1 LRTSSLA
8 SGGMLIGFNF
18 FTACKDTVKM
28 PVDISK
34 LDYNDFNAFIK
45 ISDEGMVTIF
55 SPNPEIGQGVKTSM
69 PMIIAE
75 ELDVPWENV
84 NVVQGIL
91 DTQNYTRQVAGGSQ
105 SIRFGWDAL
114 RQTGAT
120 ARQLLVNA
128 AAARWGVDPSECSAK
143 QGVITNAKGETLGYG
158 DVVKEAALL
167 QIPASEGAEE
177 EDNSEN
183 PEFKDEQA
191 EGVAGNVKLKDP
203 KDYTLIGTDVG
214 NVDIDKIITGKPLF
228 GLDYKAEGM
237 VYASVL
243 RPPAFGQVLESYDDS
258 ATKAIPGVIDV
269 VKIGDKAIAM
279 MGKEEV
285 DWSVRLAPS
294 EKVVVIAENTWSAI
308 KGKKAIK
315 AEWREATLLESS
327 KAHDKILTDLLDGND
342 FQNLRKDGDVKKAFK
357 QADKVVE
364 RTYESPFLPH
374 NCMEPMNFYA
384 NVTDSKIHL
393 VGPVQTPA
401 SAAST
406 VANLLGRDEKD
417 IRLEMTRMGGGF
429 GRRLYGDFVYEAAE
443 ISDKIRKPVKMVST
457 REDDMT
463 TGVYRPAIK
472 YRIAASIKDGEITG
486 YHLKEAAVDSNMYE
500 LIPNFFPAG
509 AIENYQVD
517 VAKYDSNITTG
528 AWRAPYTNF
537 LSYAEQAFLDEL
549 AEITEKDPVKMRLD
563 LLEKVKGTTDDR
575 IQYSAERLQDVL
587 KLAVEKSMYN
597 EPKEGI
603 FQGVCAYYCHNTHVA
618 EVADVVMENNQPVV
632 KKITVA
638 VDCGI
643 VINPLG
649 AKNQIEG
656 GAIDG
661 VGHSMYGDFAFE
673 NGMPTSNNYDKYRLI
688 RMNETPVVETHFV
701 KNTLSPTGLGEPTL
715 PPAGAAV
722 AIAMK
727 KATGQFWDSLWK
739 YCFLELQRILLGIH
753 KSSFLNRIKFQVPFR
768 S

>member
-1 LRTSSLA
+1 MSSTINTKFSRRSFLRTSSLA

-28 PVDISK
+28 PVDIAK
-34 LDYNDFNAFIK
+34 LNYNDFNAFIK
-45 ISDEGMVTIF
+45 ISAEGMVTIF

-69 PMIIAE
+69 PMLIAE

-120 ARQLLVNA
+120 ARQMLVNA
-128 AAARWGVDPSECSAK
+128 AASKWGVDASECSAK
-143 QGVITNAKGETLGYG
+143 QGVITNAAGETLGYG
-158 DVVKEAALL
+158 DVVNEAAVLE
-167 QIPASEGAEE
+167 SERAAARAAKIEALGEGEKLEE
-177 EDNSEN
+177 ESI
-183 PEFKDEQA
+183 A
-191 EGVAGNVKLKDP
+191 LKDP
-203 KDYTLIGTDVG
+203 KDFTLIGTDVG

-243 RPPAFGQVLESYDDS
+243 RPPSFGQVLESYD
-258 ATKAIPGVIDV
+258 ATEAKAIAGVIDV
-269 VKIGDKAIAM
+269 IKIGEKAKAYLAKGEI
-279 MGKEEV
+279 
-285 DWSVRLAPS
+285 DWSAKLADT
-294 EKVVVIAENTWSAI
+294 EKVVVIAENSWAAI
-308 KGKKAIK
+308 KAKKAIK
-315 AEWREATLLESS
+315 AQWSVSTPLEST
-327 KAHDKILTDLLDGND
+327 KAHDKILVDLLDGKE
-342 FQNLRKDGDVKKAFK
+342 FTNLRKDGDVKKAFK

-374 NCMEPMNFYA
+374 NTMEPMNFYA

-406 VANLLGRDEKD
+406 VASMLGRDEKE

-443 ISDKIRKPVKMVST
+443 ISDKIRRPVKMFST

-472 YRIAASIKDGEITG
+472 YRIAASIKEGVVTG
-486 YHLKEAAVDSNMYE
+486 YHLKEAAVNGNMYG

-537 LSYAEQAFLDEL
+537 LSYAEQSFLDEL
-549 AEITEKDPVKMRLD
+549 AEVMEKDPVQMRLD

-587 KLAVEKSMYN
+587 KLAVEKSGYRT
-597 EPKEGI
+597 PKDGV

-618 EVADVVMENNQPVV
+618 EVADVVMEGNTPVV
-632 KKITVA
+632 KRITVA

-643 VINPLG
+643 VVNPLG
-649 AKNQIEG
+649 AMNQIEG

-661 VGHSMYGDFAFE
+661 VGHAMFSDFVFE
-673 NGMPTSNNYDKYRLI
+673 DGKPTSKNFDSYRLI
-688 RMNETPVVETHFV
+688 RMNETPIVETHFV

-727 KATGQFWDSLWK
+727 KATGNRVYKQPFVSNMASK
-739 YCFLELQRILLGIH
+739 PILG
-753 KSSFLNRIKFQVPFR
+753 
-768 S
+768 